1 MNAKVHY
8 LFHSG
13 FSLETENHFLIFDY
27 YMDYPHSG
35 DKFIENGVIGAK
47 EIKTDKKVLVF
58 SSHSHHDHFSPV
70 IMEWEKYNK
79 NIKYIL
85 SSDIKPG
92 RYSDNIYLI
101 SPNDILKVEDVD
113 IKAFGSSDLGV
124 SFLVRLDGLSIFHA
138 GDLNW
143 WYWWD
148 DTEEEI
154 SKAEKLF
161 KDEIEKIRGE
171 MVDVAFFPVDPR
183 LEHNFHLGGEYF
195 IREVKPKVF
204 FPMHLW
210 EKYDIIKDFKAK
222 VKGYETEVMEIKH
235 RGQSFNV

>member
-13 FSLETENHFLIFDY
+13 FSLETENYFLIFDY
-27 YMDYPHSG
+27 YMDHPHSG

-47 EIKTDKKVLVF
+47 EIETNKKVLVF

-79 NIKYIL
+79 DIKYIL

-92 RYSDNIYLI
+92 RYGDNIYLV
-101 SPNDILKVEDVD
+101 SPNDVLKVEDAH
-113 IKAFGSSDLGV
+113 IKVFGSSDLGV
-124 SFLVRLDGLSIFHA
+124 SFLVRLDGLSIFHS

-148 DTEEEI
+148 DTQEEI
-154 SKAEKLF
+154 QKAEKLF

-171 MVDVAFFPVDPR
+171 SVDAAFFPVDPR

-195 IREVKPKVF
+195 IREIKPKVF

-210 EKYDIIKDFKAK
+210 ENYEIIKDFKTK
-222 VKGYETEVMEIKH
+222 VRNSETKVIEIKH
-235 RGQSFNV
+235 RGQSFSV